1 MDGEYSRGRE
11 ATIGPLAEILKKFP
25 DGEGLVLG
33 DPSLRVERVAPR
45 PPKPGPR
52 TPWLG

>member
-25 DGEGLVLG
+25 DGKGLVLG
-33 DPSLRVERVAPR
+33 DPYLR
-45 PPKPGPR
+45 GR
-52 TPWLG
+52 TRHSATAKTRT